1 MADQNFMDLAS
12 KTASGIT
19 GTDYMMLVNN
29 SEAYKA
35 LVNDVAEAILGK
47 LTSKSFSG
55 LETTAKNVI
64 GALNELNSKTN
75 NINGYILISFVNA
88 TDTIKIQTKFDS
100 IPTSGAMRQSI
111 FMFGTANGTTVY
123 GMITLFSNTPLNS
136 RWNGVGNVGVNIDSN
151 GIVTITLP
159 QTSYDRFILIS
170 SEKIAGL

>member
-64 GALNELNSKTN
+64 GALNELNSKSN
-75 NINGYILISFVNA
+75 YLHN
-88 TDTIKIQTKFDS
+88 
-100 IPTSGAMRQSI
+100 IPTIIPQLLSSGQTLTDYVINNYSSKSSI
-111 FMFGTANGTTVY
+111 YFFG
-123 GMITLFSNTPLNS
+123 
-136 RWNGVGNVGVNIDSN
+136 
-151 GIVTITLP
+151 
-159 QTSYDRFILIS
+159 IS
-170 SEKIAGL
+170 SSITSEQKNPFPGTGGFAILYNASSTGYSVIYAFSYLGQIKKIRTQNAIWDSDWTEV

>member
-64 GALNELNSKTN
+64 GALNELNSKSN
-75 NINGYILISFVNA
+75 YLRG
-88 TDTIKIQTKFDS
+88 
-100 IPTSGAMRQSI
+100 IPTITPELLSSDQTLIDYVANNYSSKSSVY
-111 FMFGTANGTTVY
+111 FFG
-123 GMITLFSNTPLNS
+123 
-136 RWNGVGNVGVNIDSN
+136 
-151 GIVTITLP
+151 
-159 QTSYDRFILIS
+159 IS
-170 SEKIAGL
+170 SAVTSEQKNPFPGAGGFAILYNSSTTGYSSIYAFRHSAQIKNILCKNAIWESDWVELQ

>member
-64 GALNELNSKTN
+64 GALNELNSKTRGFFK
-75 NINGYILISFVNA
+75 NISAIA
-88 TDTIKIQTKFDS
+88 S
-100 IPTSGAMRQSI
+100 IPDGEDLCQYLYDNYTEKSS
-111 FMFGTANGTTVY
+111 ANY
-123 GMITLFSNTPLNS
+123 RPRRRKKRKYNKQ
-136 RWNGVGNVGVNIDSN
+136 R
-151 GIVTITLP
+151 
-159 QTSYDRFILIS
+159 
-170 SEKIAGL
+170 